1 MIYFLFYYLMVFVVF
16 IFCAQFYFFS
26 CCKEIWNMKYNYY
39 YCKFTTWSTSLTLG
53 RTCKFI
59 PPPWFQGGRE
69 GGGWNPPLV
78 FDMFQ
83 YFETILPAVESLWS
97 SLKDEVHFIGGG
109 DAGGLW
115 HHQQWWPSWPP
126 SWILPRIRN
135 QVKTARNGD
144 FFVLEMKNNT

>member
-1 MIYFLFYYLMVFVVF
+1 MIYFLFYYLMVFIVF

-39 YCKFTTWSTSLTLG
+39 YCKFTTWSTSWTLG

-59 PPPWFQGGRE
+59 PPPWFQGGGR
-69 GGGWNPPLV
+69 GVDGTCPWFLIC
-78 FDMFQ
+78 FSISKRFYLQ
-83 YFETILPAVESLWS
+83 YLWS

-115 HHQQWWPSWPP
+115 HHQQWSPSWPP